1 MARRL
6 ALVAVLVLAA
16 CSSKKSA
23 GAGSGSSEPPPV
35 AGSGSGSGSG
45 SAPLDAAAILA
56 KLESFRD
63 VACACTDIT
72 CVQTNEREMRNW
84 LLREGPATMNLK
96 TTPEQMAAAEKV
108 TAAMSVCVERILHP
122 KL

>member
-35 AGSGSGSGSG
+35 AGSGSGSGS
-45 SAPLDAAAILA
+45 APLDAAAILA

-63 VACACTDIT
+63 IACACTDIT

>member
-1 MARRL
+1 MARRV
-6 ALVAVLVLAA
+6 ALIAVLVLAA

-35 AGSGSGSGSG
+35 AGSGSG

-72 CVQTNEREMRNW
+72 CVQTNERDMRNW